1 MVATNVR
8 SKAEDK
14 AYMLRW
20 QEQKDG
26 KNLVFDELEVIT
38 WVTGSLKE

>member
-14 AYMLRW
+14 ACVLRW

-38 WVTGSLKE
+38 WVTEGMS